1 LSSQGERHTSDDTDS
16 SKKSRGRDEPKV
28 SSPVKKLKKNTR
40 NKKSRAQVNKIW
52 EDEHDDFVISYLAN
66 LAM

>member
-1 LSSQGERHTSDDTDS
+1 M
-16 SKKSRGRDEPKV
+16 
-28 SSPVKKLKKNTR
+28 KKLKNTR